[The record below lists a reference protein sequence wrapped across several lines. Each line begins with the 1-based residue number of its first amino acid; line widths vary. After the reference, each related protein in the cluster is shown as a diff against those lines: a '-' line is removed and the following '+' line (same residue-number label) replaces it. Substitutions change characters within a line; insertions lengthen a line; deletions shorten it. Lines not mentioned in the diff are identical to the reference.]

1 MSTKWEAEV
10 GMRDGKRQSMTLG
23 ATRIKDG
30 KELLFFFKEEHE
42 GMGKRQRLSF

>member
-30 KELLFFFKEEHE
+30 KELFFF
-42 GMGKRQRLSF
+42 